1 MFLFNFISPSIQC
14 LKESQKVSVIERKS
28 SNKNERSGVIAVKST
43 QSNSLT
49 TANNSGNNNSIGS
62 NGGNGGGGGFFK
74 LFSSSKTKSSQS
86 VSRQNYYNDNSS
98 LPYVNNESNGLS
110 NSIGML
116 RGDVS
121 SISTNTDSETVMNDA
136 TSCGIA
142 TMLNDRKQQIC
153 NSDRLTIKSI
163 SVDSASSVI
172 MNNQID
178 SIPIEPSMPSN
189 EILFRKYFT
198 FYDLLSAVNLNRLF
212 LDSNLSNLNGP
223 SPSLLDLN
231 RGTTP
236 NSNVAT
242 SSAFESSTLSS
253 TSSYSSCA
261 SSMSSASHQIHSSI
275 NATSVANSFGTLCSS
290 SNNTKSN
297 SPFPLPL
304 AQKEIGNELL
314 AASPNFLNE

>member
-1 MFLFNFISPSIQC
+1 MDPIQLEPFVWC

-142 TMLNDRKQQIC
+142 TMLNDRKQQVC

-189 EILFRKYFT
+189 EILFRNIS
-198 FYDLLSAVNLNRLF
+198 LSTIFFQPL
-212 LDSNLSNLNGP
+212 
-223 SPSLLDLN
+223 
-231 RGTTP
+231 
-236 NSNVAT
+236 
-242 SSAFESSTLSS
+242 
-253 TSSYSSCA
+253 
-261 SSMSSASHQIHSSI
+261 ISI
-275 NATSVANSFGTLCSS
+275 GCFWILIFRILMVHHHRY
-290 SNNTKSN
+290 
-297 SPFPLPL
+297 
-304 AQKEIGNELL
+304 
-314 AASPNFLNE
+314 